1 MAVTHVKDNSVTN
14 EDNKGVPAPSKTGAI
29 ENHGQRIPGD
39 PIAMITGSVGEDPSV
54 AELVAF
60 RNGAPD
66 LKFAAR
72 KSKEFLDESM
82 RIRLASTD
90 IEDAHR
96 VAAGLKLVGLSFVA
110 MVCIWPSDSLDDVEA
125 KLALTEVN
133 RVHGDDQEDDYAP
146 MLEPD
151 TARRIRVRRAAFNV
165 GELMVPH
172 RPTGPASTDRGLAT
186 WPLQG
191 LDLTLLLPARGG
203 VPVFADQQPNI
214 WSALLTTQPDLDRL
228 TDRVEHLL
236 KTADRLFMLAARPT
250 ENNAELRRA
259 AEGSQIMAYLM
270 AAQVAIWPVER
281 GSAGVKA
288 KRRMAKA
295 IDDRACRGDPLHMQ
309 AAVRHIF
316 EESTWLARLLGA
328 ERMAIRT
335 PTWTEIV

>member
-1 MAVTHVKDNSVTN
+1 MTN
-14 EDNKGVPAPSKTGAI
+14 ENNKGVPAPSKTGAI
-29 ENHGQRIPGD
+29 ENPGHQIPGD
-39 PIAMITGSVGEDPSV
+39 PIAMMTGSIGDDPSLS
-54 AELVAF
+54 ELAAF

-72 KSKEFLDESM
+72 KAKEFLDESM

-90 IEDAHR
+90 IEAAHR
-96 VAAGLKLVGLSFVA
+96 VAAGLMLVGLSFVA
-110 MVCIWPSDSLDDVEA
+110 TVCIWPSDSLDEVEA
-125 KLALTEVN
+125 KLALVKVN

-165 GELMVPH
+165 GELMVP
-172 RPTGPASTDRGLAT
+172 PQPAGPASIDRGLAT

-191 LDLTLLLPARGG
+191 LDLTLLLPQRGG

-214 WSALLTTQPDLDRL
+214 WSALLTTPPDLDRL
-228 TDRVEHLL
+228 ADRVERLL
-236 KTADRLFMLAARPT
+236 ATADRLFLLAARPGD
-250 ENNAELRRA
+250 NHAELRQA
-259 AEGSQIMAYLM
+259 AEGAQIMAYLN

-288 KRRMAKA
+288 KCRMAKA
-295 IDDRACRGDPLHMQ
+295 IDDRACRSDPLHMQ

-316 EESTWLARLLGA
+316 EESTWLTRLLGA
-328 ERMAIRT
+328 ERMAIKM